1 MNNQL
6 KKGVSEIIILEFLK
20 IENYGYAISEYMND
34 FMNMKITS
42 VYAILSRLEQ
52 KKYLKYNTEMQG
64 KMQIKYYKITRSG
77 EEYLNDLYNQW
88 NEINNF
94 ITKTKEKNN
103 V

>member
-20 IENYGYAISEYMND
+20 TENYGYAISEYMND

-52 KKYLKYNTEMQG
+52 KKYLQYKTELQG
-64 KMQIKYYKITRSG
+64 KMSIKYYKITLHG
-77 EEYLNDLYNQW
+77 EKYLKDLYEQW

-94 ITKTKEKNN
+94 IIKTKEKNN